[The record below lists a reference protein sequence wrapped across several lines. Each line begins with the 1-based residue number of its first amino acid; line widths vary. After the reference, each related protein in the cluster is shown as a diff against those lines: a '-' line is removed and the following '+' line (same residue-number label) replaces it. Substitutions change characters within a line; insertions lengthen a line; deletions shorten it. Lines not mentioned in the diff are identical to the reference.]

1 MAESEAAVRQN
12 QPVQQGSK
20 EGSDSLED
28 RIRYGRVGS
37 IAQQIAIALQVGRLL
52 RQLHGQRK
60 AHGALTAR
68 HVLVDAND
76 SVSLL
81 GGGEQEAEARAR
93 TEDTEAFGRLLY
105 EILSGEVQRQTSA
118 PEQPEIEQLHKAGIP
133 PKLIEV
139 TVRCLESPGSGD
151 LGRAV
156 RILESELRNLVEPK
170 QSAYEPTQLVVAA
183 LGAITLAATLVWIAV
198 S

>member
-1 MAESEAAVRQN
+1 MADSEAAVRQN
-12 QPVQQGSK
+12 QPVQHTPA

-28 RIRYGRVGS
+28 RIRYGRMGS
-37 IAQQIAIALQVGRLL
+37 IAQQIAIALQVGRAL
-52 RQLHGQRK
+52 RRLHGQRK

-76 SVSLL
+76 TVTRR
-81 GGGEQEAEARAR
+81 GGGDQEAETRAR

-105 EILSGEVQRQTSA
+105 EILSGEVRREASA
-118 PEQPEIEQLHKAGIP
+118 AGQFEIEQLHKAGIP
-133 PKLIEV
+133 PKLIEA
-139 TVRCLESPGSGD
+139 TVRCLESPESGD

-183 LGAITLAATLVWIAV
+183 LGAVTLAATLLWIAV